1 LEHDWVFLEKKNID
15 FKSLIYVFNKY
26 DFVNAVW
33 FSKDD
38 NQIRGFEI
46 TDDIDGN
53 PTPFEVD
60 NRIKEC
66 ELTTSCRWSNNPA
79 MFRTSKMIYWFDN
92 IIKNQ
97 YIGVEEAMIPH
108 YRKIISENFIKKIKR
123 PIFNIHLSYLPFNR
137 GAHPNFW
144 SFIENTPAGVSIHK
158 IDKGIDTGNI
168 IFRKKVNFDIN
179 LDKFSTFKKTYN
191 YLFLEAEQLFKK
203 NFDKI
208 YNKKYKKKLNNKK
221 GSFHYKKDLPRW
233 MKNWN
238 MSIYLAKK
246 LSKKKIK
253 LTF

>member
-1 LEHDWVFLEKKNID
+1 MQKQCLFLGYKKNQTSLISFLEKKN
-15 FKSLIYVFNKY
+15 F
-26 DFVNAVW
+26 
-33 FSKDD
+33 
-38 NQIRGFEI
+38 
-46 TDDIDGN
+46 
-53 PTPFEVD
+53 
-60 NRIKEC
+60 
-66 ELTTSCRWSNNPA
+66 
-79 MFRTSKMIYWFDN
+79 
-92 IIKNQ
+92 IIKNYQ
-97 YIGVEEAMIPH
+97 KIPPLKVFKQSDFILSFGF
-108 YRKIISENFIKKIKR
+108 RKIISENFIKKIKR

-137 GAHPNFW
+137 GGHPNFW

-168 IFRKKVNFDIN
+168 IFRKKINFDIN
-179 LDKFSTFKKTYN
+179 LDKFSSFKKTYN

-208 YNKKYKKKLNNKK
+208 YNKKYKKKLNNGK

-238 MSIYLAKK
+238 MSISLAKKK